1 MAIAPTV
8 KRAPLASAHDLEL
21 VALGAAGDRA
31 AFGELVRRHGAAVRG
46 LLRRMGADG
55 ATGDDVAQDAFL
67 AAFEQIA
74 EFRGEGAFRAWVC
87 RIAAR
92 LYVKGWRRQARADL
106 LAEGGRVAEADS
118 CLKTVSSLRLSG
130 CSPRRPRVPT
140 PTSSPPGC
148 SSGWIAAGPRGA

>member
-1 MAIAPTV
+1 MAIAPH

-31 AFGELVRRHGAAVRG
+31 AFGELVRRHGSAVRA
-46 LLRRMGADG
+46 LLRRMGADP
-55 ATGDDVAQDAFL
+55 ASADDAAQDAFL

-92 LYVKGWRRQARADL
+92 LYVKRWRREARAEL
-106 LAEGGRVAEADS
+106 LAEAAEFDASEADG
-118 CLKTVSSLRLSG
+118 R
-130 CSPRRPRVPT
+130 
-140 PTSSPPGC
+140 
-148 SSGWIAAGPRGA
+148 AM